1 MKILVTGATGFIG
14 ACLARRLVNLG
25 HDIHAFVR
33 NESNKWRIA
42 DIEKHLVL
50 HLVDLRDLHAVEQ
63 SVGAIR
69 PDKIIHL
76 ATYGGFAFQKDAST
90 IYGSNLLGTVN
101 LVHACEKTGFDCFI
115 NTGSSSEY
123 GMKSL
128 AMRESD
134 LLEPLGDY
142 GVSKAAATLFCRS
155 EAVQK
160 NLPIVNLRVFSPYGP
175 WDDPHRLIP
184 YVVSSA
190 RNGHNPQLSNRDYVR
205 DYIFIDDV
213 IDAYLAVMN
222 ATVVPGEIYNIGSG
236 KQSSIGEVVEKIL
249 CASGNN
255 VVPTWGSECPR
266 KREPVTWVADI
277 SKMKTR
283 FNWEPR
289 FSIDSGLQRTIDWM
303 RDNLTLYTNRLS
315 P

>member
-1 MKILVTGATGFIG
+1 MKVLVTGATGFIG
-14 ACLARRLVNLG
+14 ACLTRRFLKLG

-42 DIEKHLVL
+42 DIEKDIAL
-50 HLVDLRDLHAVEQ
+50 HIVDLRDAHAVEQ
-63 SVGAIR
+63 SVSAIK

-76 ATYGGFAFQKDAST
+76 ATYGGFTFQKDVLSIFGA
-90 IYGSNLLGTVN
+90 NLLGTVN
-101 LVHACEKTGFDCFI
+101 LIHACEKTGFDCFI

-128 AMRESD
+128 AMQESD

-155 EAVQK
+155 EAIQK
-160 NLPIVNLRVFSPYGP
+160 NLPIVNLRIFSPYGP
-175 WDDPHRLIP
+175 WDAPQRLIP

-190 RNGHNPQLSNRDYVR
+190 LNGRNPELSNRDYVR

-213 IDAYLAVMN
+213 IDAYSAVMN
-222 ATVVPGEIYNIGSG
+222 ATIIPGEIYNIGSG

-249 CASGNN
+249 CASGGN
-255 VVPTWGSECPR
+255 VVPSWGSER
-266 KREPVTWVADI
+266 SKRHEPANWVADVR
-277 SKMKTR
+277 KMKTHSQLGA
-283 FNWEPR
+283 EH
-289 FSIDSGLQRTIDWM
+289 QH
-303 RDNLTLYTNRLS
+303 
-315 P
+315 